1 VAAPKAQTAQR
12 RVAPTRTGAARL
24 QVVEMPRR
32 RYPVVAVMSVAVI
45 VVFGSLLISAMV
57 HSMLVSGQAH
67 LDDLGTQIRHERRGL
82 EDDRLRL
89 AEASSPQRLAAEAER
104 IGLVVAERQTWI
116 RPGSDAEPVVT
127 GGDSTPTP
135 ATTDG
140 STDAVSTT
148 DDDRGTTN
156 RTDPDAAVQGEARR

>member
-1 VAAPKAQTAQR
+1 MAAPKAQAAQR

-89 AEASSPQRLAAEAER
+89 AEASSPQRLAAKAER